1 MILTGCGEYHM
12 TYTFNDDGSISA
24 EQDVKITDLV
34 KRLDP
39 NAMKNAR
46 DLISKDFNITQKNN
60 NEYVGNKVFPN
71 ISSVVNSNPKIW
83 SPDENYD
90 GVQLRKGFL
99 YDYYALDLHIKKQ
112 KKLDLNF
119 DYKPQMSGY
128 FSMDNKINSGMA
140 YYEKSRQAQ
149 DDADEINNMANTVA
163 QSAIDSAKADL
174 TIHLPY
180 KADNSNASSLT
191 DDGKTLTWDMKPYAL
206 GDEAFNVN
214 AKFRIYHKNVLVAL
228 AVIAGILAITAICM
242 IVFAVIKRKKIR
254 VRNYFIGSAVLIV
267 LFLVG
272 SSIYIKNLMANPPRL
287 TVQDR
292 IIADDAKDSAGRP
305 LGDTL
310 KKIAAASENPLD
322 KVRNILRE
330 KDIDGTIIASSVV
343 DDNGFLALLN
353 DKKYVF
359 AVYSAIDDTV
369 AIIPYPSKEK
379 MLYHN
384 PWDILNFRASK
395 YYYTR
400 NGITERTIR
409 FSMSKKMIVKL
420 MEIIN

>member
-71 ISSVVNSNPKIW
+71 ISSVVNSNLKIW

-119 DYKPQMSGY
+119 DYKPQMPGY

-191 DDGKTLTWDMKPYAL
+191 DDGKTLT
-206 GDEAFNVN
+206 
-214 AKFRIYHKNVLVAL
+214 
-228 AVIAGILAITAICM
+228 
-242 IVFAVIKRKKIR
+242 
-254 VRNYFIGSAVLIV
+254 
-267 LFLVG
+267 
-272 SSIYIKNLMANPPRL
+272 
-287 TVQDR
+287 
-292 IIADDAKDSAGRP
+292 
-305 LGDTL
+305 
-310 KKIAAASENPLD
+310 
-322 KVRNILRE
+322 
-330 KDIDGTIIASSVV
+330 
-343 DDNGFLALLN
+343 
-353 DKKYVF
+353 
-359 AVYSAIDDTV
+359 
-369 AIIPYPSKEK
+369 
-379 MLYHN
+379 
-384 PWDILNFRASK
+384 
-395 YYYTR
+395 
-400 NGITERTIR
+400 
-409 FSMSKKMIVKL
+409 
-420 MEIIN
+420 